1 MLSAP
6 YGAVAQLVAH
16 LHGMEGVRGS
26 SPLSSTVRISR
37 GRPTEVTVLGRFL
50 DQPAA
55 GTGVWIPRGKASVST
70 PLLVVRPF
78 FGNGPL
84 VATGLIRLA
93 HVIAGTSLRN
103 VHVING
109 VKQ

>member
-37 GRPTEVTVLGRFL
+37 GRPTEITVLGRFL
-50 DQPAA
+50 NQPAA
-55 GTGVWIPRGKASVST
+55 GTAQASSERGIEY
-70 PLLVVRPF
+70 VRENPHF
-78 FGNGPL
+78 WWCCY
-84 VATGLIRLA
+84 IE
-93 HVIAGTSLRN
+93 
-103 VHVING
+103 
-109 VKQ
+109 